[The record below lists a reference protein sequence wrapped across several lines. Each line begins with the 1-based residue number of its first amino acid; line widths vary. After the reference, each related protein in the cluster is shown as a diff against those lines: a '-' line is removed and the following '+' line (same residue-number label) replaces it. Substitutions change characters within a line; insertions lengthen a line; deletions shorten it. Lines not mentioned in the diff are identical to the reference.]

1 MTIDE
6 AWNNKQLQQAPAMTY
21 AQSFRIDAIFHS
33 IDPRCH
39 KLCLT
44 ALAMAKTA
52 VRLALSPTFTHW
64 VIDFG
69 ESSQLLD
76 DRFPQLPG
84 ARHSFCTG
92 KPKIR
97 CYRKRSGIL
106 IQALG
111 SATRG
116 IGGCIGTTLT
126 DALFGK
132 PKHSLEILSEQDITM
147 PEGKYPAHV
156 KRERRTWKRP
166 RGFTPLVREY
176 WDVDVESGIPVPG
189 KGENSWDRDD
199 DAIFASS
206 FSVNNAEARTWP
218 ANA

>member
-1 MTIDE
+1 MIAD
-6 AWNNKQLQQAPAMTY
+6 
-21 AQSFRIDAIFHS
+21 
-33 IDPRCH
+33 
-39 KLCLT
+39 
-44 ALAMAKTA
+44 
-52 VRLALSPTFTHW
+52 VTHW

-76 DRFPQLPG
+76 DRFLQLRG

-92 KPKIR
+92 KLKIR
-97 CYRKRSGIL
+97 CYRERSGIL
-106 IQALG
+106 IKALG
-111 SATRG
+111 SAARG

-132 PKHSLEILSEQDITM
+132 PKHSLEVLSEQDITM

-166 RGFTPLVREY
+166 RWFTPLVREY

-189 KGENSWDRDD
+189 EGLGYS
-199 DAIFASS
+199 
-206 FSVNNAEARTWP
+206 
-218 ANA
+218 

>member
-1 MTIDE
+1 
-6 AWNNKQLQQAPAMTY
+6 
-21 AQSFRIDAIFHS
+21 
-33 IDPRCH
+33 
-39 KLCLT
+39 
-44 ALAMAKTA
+44 
-52 VRLALSPTFTHW
+52 
-64 VIDFG
+64 
-69 ESSQLLD
+69 
-76 DRFPQLPG
+76 
-84 ARHSFCTG
+84 
-92 KPKIR
+92 
-97 CYRKRSGIL
+97 
-106 IQALG
+106 
-111 SATRG
+111 
-116 IGGCIGTTLT
+116 LT

-189 KGENSWDRDD
+189 KGENSWDCDD

-206 FSVNNAEARTWP
+206 FSVNKAEGRTWP